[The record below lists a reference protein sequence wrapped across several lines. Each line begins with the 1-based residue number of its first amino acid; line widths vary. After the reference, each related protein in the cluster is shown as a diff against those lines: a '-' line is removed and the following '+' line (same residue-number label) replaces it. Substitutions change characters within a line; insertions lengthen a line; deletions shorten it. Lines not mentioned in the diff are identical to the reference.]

1 MRPTDLDA
9 VRWRAADLLC
19 RSIGA
24 TIQGR
29 PRPWLATLAGDLT
42 HAPSQE
48 VHMPAI
54 DSTGAVRLR
63 HPPIPFFRSVRSQ
76 ALGLIARACVLD
88 G

>member
-1 MRPTDLDA
+1 MIC
-9 VRWRAADLLC
+9 RAADLLYRKK
-19 RSIGA
+19 RSTMA
-24 TIQGR
+24 GR